1 VGCSPIKDGSISK
14 SFKNVELKS
23 NDRLISGL
31 FKAGDGGHGF
41 DVTDVE
47 KDVTEYQAVV
57 SKSHTIPLYYLLYMP
72 RGDKNGVIILQKF
85 KGYNVK
91 DLLFK
96 SFSRY
101 LKDNINRDLQI
112 EIKPFTNRKL
122 IREYLY
128 SERILKIKLL
138 KRGCHRDI
146 AEALGTPK
154 DIAFEGNCE
163 YTICSPKGKVFGI
176 DIIPGFYTRLE
187 NFLNSGNQTVTSLI
201 KLDIFE
207 YDSIKIEAKPLGKT
221 SKIIDLS
228 DIDKVQFSEDISD
241 IDVHPLSGHPE
252 FDVIDNRA
260 KIFLGEITGNRYV

>member
-1 VGCSPIKDGSISK
+1 MNDYLSNHLGHYDTIKDGSISK

-91 DLLFK
+91 DLLLK

-128 SERILKIKLL
+128 SERRSVERRKK
-138 KRGCHRDI
+138 C
-146 AEALGTPK
+146 
-154 DIAFEGNCE
+154 N
-163 YTICSPKGKVFGI
+163 
-176 DIIPGFYTRLE
+176 
-187 NFLNSGNQTVTSLI
+187 
-201 KLDIFE
+201 
-207 YDSIKIEAKPLGKT
+207 KIEYY
-221 SKIIDLS
+221 
-228 DIDKVQFSEDISD
+228 
-241 IDVHPLSGHPE
+241 
-252 FDVIDNRA
+252 R
-260 KIFLGEITGNRYV
+260 